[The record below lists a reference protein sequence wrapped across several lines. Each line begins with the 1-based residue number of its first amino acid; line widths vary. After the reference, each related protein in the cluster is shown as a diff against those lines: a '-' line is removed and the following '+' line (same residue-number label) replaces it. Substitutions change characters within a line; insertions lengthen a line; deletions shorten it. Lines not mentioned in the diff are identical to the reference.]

1 MDPLSG
7 QILGRR
13 ELRHRDLSVPAA
25 VKSKSLTIIYDDEL
39 GLAWP
44 GYHSSKLVIFSKAIS
59 WRKPLTALVKRQ
71 IPSCSDDF
79 VLKFVHY
86 LLFIVTLDV

>member
-25 VKSKSLTIIYDDEL
+25 VKSKSFIIIYDDEL
-39 GLAWP
+39 GNSPLLV
-44 GYHSSKLVIFSKAIS
+44 YMSHFQQSDLLEETTHSSGEEA
-59 WRKPLTALVKRQ
+59 
-71 IPSCSDDF
+71 
-79 VLKFVHY
+79 
-86 LLFIVTLDV
+86 

>member
-25 VKSKSLTIIYDDEL
+25 VKSKSFTIIYDDEL
-39 GLAWP
+39 GRSPPLA
-44 GYHSSKLVIFSKAIS
+44 YISHFQQSDLLEETTRSSGEEAD
-59 WRKPLTALVKRQ
+59 R
-71 IPSCSDDF
+71 
-79 VLKFVHY
+79 
-86 LLFIVTLDV
+86 

>member
-25 VKSKSLTIIYDDEL
+25 VKSKSFTIIYDDEL
-39 GLAWP
+39 GSYPPLA
-44 GYHSSKLVIFSKAIS
+44 YMSHFQQSDLLEETTRSSGEEAD
-59 WRKPLTALVKRQ
+59 RR
-71 IPSCSDDF
+71 DDF
-79 VLKFVHY
+79 VSNLVYY
-86 LLFIVTLDV
+86 LLFIVALYV

>member
-25 VKSKSLTIIYDDEL
+25 VKSKSFIIIYYDEL
-39 GLAWP
+39 GSFPPLA
-44 GYHSSKLVIFSKAIS
+44 YIIHFQQSDLLVETTHSSGEVADS
-59 WRKPLTALVKRQ
+59 RE
-71 IPSCSDDF
+71 DF
-79 VLKFVHY
+79 VSKFVYY
-86 LLFIVTLDV
+86 LLFVVTLHV